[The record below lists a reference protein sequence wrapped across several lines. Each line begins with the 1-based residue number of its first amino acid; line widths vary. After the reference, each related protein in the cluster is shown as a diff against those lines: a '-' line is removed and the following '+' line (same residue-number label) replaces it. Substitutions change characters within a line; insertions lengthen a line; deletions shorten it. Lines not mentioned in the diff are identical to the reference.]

1 MASGGGCDETRS
13 QQFALARLQ
22 NGTVGYPSRTRP
34 VNAPQG
40 GKMFQILHAGLCSG
54 GPAPSGDTHGGNKS
68 GQDFTQ
74 TFEMLGKNRRYFFG
88 TMTPS
93 LLDQTE
99 APDCGRTSRQQTRR
113 DASFSH
119 TILFFIRHSSHV
131 GEISSQTAAE
141 PISAQRKTADE
152 CSKSRARSPH
162 FTCLR

>member
-1 MASGGGCDETRS
+1 MIDMASGGGCDETRS

-99 APDCGRTSRQQTRR
+99 APTVVAPADSRPGETPH
-113 DASFSH
+113 SH
-119 TILFFIRHSSHV
+119 TQFFFSYGIPAMLV
-131 GEISSQTAAE
+131 
-141 PISAQRKTADE
+141 K
-152 CSKSRARSPH
+152 
-162 FTCLR
+162 